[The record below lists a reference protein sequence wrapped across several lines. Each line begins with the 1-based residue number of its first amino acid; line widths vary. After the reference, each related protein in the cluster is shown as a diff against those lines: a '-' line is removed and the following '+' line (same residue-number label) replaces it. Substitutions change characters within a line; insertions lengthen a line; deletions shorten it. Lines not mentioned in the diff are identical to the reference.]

1 MKITNTEVY
10 GISSAIR
17 GMRNPMSSHSKS
29 DTVGDVIGVEDL
41 KLAQKLILAGAEHGK
56 FLRQIHVW
64 ADINTTRYIWVEVDT
79 YKYNT
84 KNSESTIHK
93 LFNLDC
99 ELTLDKFYTD
109 DMSDSDF
116 EILRTIV
123 DYLNTIRQDWIDS
136 GRKFEHVRRAKRLLP
151 ETFLQMRTLDTN
163 YAELRN
169 IYFQRRHHRLKAE
182 WGMICSWIES
192 LPYAKE
198 LITIERKAD

>member
-29 DTVGDVIGVEDL
+29 DTVGDVIGAEDL

-64 ADINTTRYIWVEVDT
+64 ADINTTRYIWGEVDT

-109 DMSDSDF
+109 DMSDGDF
-116 EILRTIV
+116 KILGTIV

-182 WGMICSWIES
+182 WGIIIEWIES